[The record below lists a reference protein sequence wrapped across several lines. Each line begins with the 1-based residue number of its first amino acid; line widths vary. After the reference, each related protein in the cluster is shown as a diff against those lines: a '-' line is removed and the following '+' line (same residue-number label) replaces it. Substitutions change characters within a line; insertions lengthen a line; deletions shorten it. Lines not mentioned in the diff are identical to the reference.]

1 MNDNNDDFVFNTIMQ
16 MTKTIQD
23 VNGEPIEIPVLN
35 RSMSCH
41 IYAVNTKEE
50 LVERLNTLSFVEY
63 VSTVDNDNWIIVC
76 KVKDYRVTPFSQ
88 IWSFGNGKYA
98 GNTLAVIQFMKEGA
112 YELLQGDIRKVSLVN
127 YDHERILKEN
137 DIEQL
142 FGINIEERLKEG
154 EYYMMFELSFN

>member
-76 KVKDYRVTPFSQ
+76 KVKDYRITPFSQ
-88 IWSFGNGKYA
+88 IWSFNNGKYA

>member
-1 MNDNNDDFVFNTIMQ
+1 MNDNNDNFVYNTLMQ
-16 MTKTIQD
+16 VTKTIVD
-23 VNGEPIEIPVLN
+23 VNGEPIAIPVLN

-50 LVERLNTLSFVEY
+50 LLEKLNRVSFVEH

-76 KVKDYRVTPFSQ
+76 KVKDVSVGPFSQ
-88 IWSFGNGKYA
+88 IWSFNNGKYS
-98 GNTLAVIQFMKEGA
+98 GNALAVIQFMKEGA
-112 YELLQGDIRKVSLVN
+112 HELLQGQINKVSLIN
-127 YDHERILKEN
+127 HDDERILLEN

-142 FGINIEERLKEG
+142 LGINIEERLKEG

>member
-1 MNDNNDDFVFNTIMQ
+1 
-16 MTKTIQD
+16 
-23 VNGEPIEIPVLN
+23 
-35 RSMSCH
+35 MSCH
-41 IYAVNTKEE
+41 IYAVNNKEE

-76 KVKDYRVTPFSQ
+76 KVKDYRITPFSQ
-88 IWSFGNGKYA
+88 IWSFSNGKYA

-154 EYYMMFELSFN
+154 EYYLMFEISFN

>member
-76 KVKDYRVTPFSQ
+76 KVKDYRITPFSQ
-88 IWSFGNGKYA
+88 IWSFNNGKYA

-112 YELLQGDIRKVSLVN
+112 YELLQGDIKKYL
-127 YDHERILKEN
+127 
-137 DIEQL
+137 
-142 FGINIEERLKEG
+142 
-154 EYYMMFELSFN
+154 